1 MTQKQQTKS
10 CKLLPAGHRECD
22 EEEKMPTQIKTDNPR
37 GDNLYDN
44 LKNNYLQLLIK
55 FMEDTHTVMSVNE
68 AEKIVDRSVQN
79 HLQHRN

>member
-1 MTQKQQTKS
+1 MTQKQQMKS

-44 LKNNYLQLLIK
+44 LKNNYL
-55 FMEDTHTVMSVNE
+55 
-68 AEKIVDRSVQN
+68 
-79 HLQHRN
+79 